1 MNIYPF
7 LAFAYSGY
15 FFFCTIPHTPAAR
28 YTFLGLS
35 LLFALVAIYQQRT
48 QLKWQ
53 SPLFFALCCF
63 TAISGL
69 SAATSPYPAESLSA
83 FRKEYLTPSLLT
95 LVISILPWSSKQT
108 QRFMTFLVG
117 GIGFGF
123 LVKALLAFWDGAI
136 NHPWIF
142 SPYSNSDYFAENG
155 LPRYVSYFAVDAGL
169 YIPLILGSILY
180 WFNRSKLGL
189 VLLIGVLLAYGI
201 VLISGIRT
209 AFLVATLGISLLLLI
224 RYAKPK
230 HLIALTAVAAVS
242 IVGVVE
248 VAKKNLEVRRYVEIF
263 KPESYSKAQGMSDRY
278 PIWQATA
285 EIVSQRPILGFG
297 PGWQKIPT
305 VAKETGL
312 LEAWK
317 ADPSHYA
324 QRKAF
329 WFSLAPGQ
337 TNPHNLVM
345 QLLFEIGWIGLI
357 SYIALLLTLVL
368 ASWNLRKAT
377 EPYIRWIGITAP
389 VFMLCYLTLCITN
402 GFLLPP
408 ALIVLMIATQLA
420 NAQRSNTTN

>member
-15 FFFCTIPHTPAAR
+15 FFFCAIPHTPAAR
-28 YTFLGLS
+28 YAFLGLS
-35 LLFALVAIYQQRT
+35 LFFALVATYQQRT
-48 QLKWQ
+48 QLKWKN
-53 SPLFFALCCF
+53 PLLITLCCF
-63 TAISGL
+63 TALTGL
-69 SAATSPYPAESLSA
+69 STATSPYPAESLSA
-83 FRKEYLTPSLLT
+83 FRKEYLTPSLLV
-95 LVISILPWSSKQT
+95 LAISILPWSSQQA

-123 LVKALLAFWDGAI
+123 LAKALLAFWDGAI

-142 SPYSNSDYFAENG
+142 SPYSNSAYFEENG

-169 YIPLILGSILY
+169 YIPLILGSILF
-180 WFNRSKLGL
+180 WFNRSKVGFI
-189 VLLIGVLLAYGI
+189 LLTGVVLAYGI

-209 AFLVATLGISLLLLI
+209 AFLVATLGVLLLLLI
-224 RYAKPK
+224 RYAKPRY
-230 HLIALTAVAAVS
+230 LIALIVVATAG
-242 IVGVVE
+242 ILGVVE
-248 VAKKNLEVRRYVEIF
+248 VSKTNLEVRRYVEIF

-305 VAKETGL
+305 VAKATGL
-312 LEAWK
+312 LDTWK
-317 ADPSHYA
+317 ADTSHYA

-329 WFSLAPGQ
+329 WFSLEPGQ
-337 TNPHNLVM
+337 TNPHNLAM

-357 SYIALLLTLVL
+357 SYLAVLLTLIF
-368 ASWNLRKAT
+368 ANWNLRKAT
-377 EPYIRWIGITAP
+377 QPYIRWIGITVP

-408 ALIVLMIATQLA
+408 TLIVLMVAVQVA
-420 NAQRSNTTN
+420 NASTNKESE